1 MMPPRNA
8 MSVPERI
15 GAWMLASAE
24 VRVKRG
30 STWIT
35 VAPRC
40 CASVTKRKA
49 TGWFSAMLEPMT
61 VMTSAFAR
69 SHSAMVAA
77 PRPKVVPRL
86 GTEEECQ
93 MRAWF
98 SMLTM
103 PRPPPNSFLI
113 R

>member
-35 VAPRC
+35 R
-40 CASVTKRKA
+40 R
-49 TGWFSAMLEPMT
+49 
-61 VMTSAFAR
+61 
-69 SHSAMVAA
+69 AA
-77 PRPKVVPRL
+77 PLRLDHEAEGDRMVLRHVGAHDDDAVGVRQVPQRHASPRRVRMSSPDWVP
-86 GTEEECQ
+86 
-93 MRAWF
+93 MR
-98 SMLTM
+98 SVRCG
-103 PRPPPNSFLI
+103 PGSRC
-113 R
+113 

>member
-15 GAWMLASAE
+15 GAWISASAE

-40 CASVTKRKA
+40 LRLRYEAKRDRMVLRHVGAHDDDAVAVRQVPQGHCRSASSECRPQ
-49 TGWFSAMLEPMT
+49 TGY
-61 VMTSAFAR
+61 R
-69 SHSAMVAA
+69 
-77 PRPKVVPRL
+77 
-86 GTEEECQ
+86 
-93 MRAWF
+93 
-98 SMLTM
+98 
-103 PRPPPNSFLI
+103 
-113 R
+113 